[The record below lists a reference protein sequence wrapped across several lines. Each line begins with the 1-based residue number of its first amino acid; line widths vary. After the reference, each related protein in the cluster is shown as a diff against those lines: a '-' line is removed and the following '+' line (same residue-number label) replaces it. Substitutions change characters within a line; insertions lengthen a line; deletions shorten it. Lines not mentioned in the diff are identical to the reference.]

1 MILGTEQEMKDLEE
15 HFEAGRWNP
24 FEVTI
29 VVSEKRKAN
38 TLPKELKKKKRD
50 DGAEKEAEGKKD
62 DVQTSL

>member
-29 VVSEKRKAN
+29 VVGEKRKAN

-62 DVQTSL
+62 DVQTAL